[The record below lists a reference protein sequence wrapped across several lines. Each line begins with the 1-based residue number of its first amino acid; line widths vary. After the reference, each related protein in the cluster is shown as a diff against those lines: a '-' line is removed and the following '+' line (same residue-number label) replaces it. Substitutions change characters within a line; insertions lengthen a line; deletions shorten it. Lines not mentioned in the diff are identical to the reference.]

1 MSTPFSLP
9 SQATMENTTTVAS
22 LQASSVWLLL
32 HVALGCASAFV
43 PALCNFAGVIL
54 LVIPRGACFRTLR

>member
-1 MSTPFSLP
+1 
-9 SQATMENTTTVAS
+9 MESSTTVAA

-43 PALCNFAGVIL
+43 LALCDFAGVIL